1 MKAFFRAARKIN
13 LGYTV
18 NWLSGSPTV
27 LKNVLNK
34 MRKIKHV
41 APKKKDFSDNPESF
55 CFQ

>member
-18 NWLSGSPTV
+18 KWLSGSPTV